1 MNIERKI
8 GFKAAVLYLLTGLIV
23 VVLSVYIYRQRNQIR
38 LQRENIE
45 MQQEI
50 FILTNELIQAVG
62 ETQLLGSRYIVSNN
76 TRYIEQLDIRIL
88 QVDSL
93 INLLTAKN
101 NMQQAELQLIVDLMN
116 KQAANIYILNRR
128 FTEMNP
134 LTDISKRLQEYKP
147 PVKEDINVVTIRQDT
162 IIKKTEKKNFFRRL
176 KDVFSPDIDSTIIV
190 TNQRVD
196 TLKLA
201 NTESLSILTD
211 VDTIA
216 RKAGRKYEEHIRDIE
231 EQVSTLIS
239 ADRKISAEISALL
252 MRLHEETL
260 VSVLEAIN
268 QSEETINRNY
278 SISIIGGG
286 IVLGLIL
293 LFILLIINDV
303 NKGKQAREKLRQVMD
318 SRHQL
323 LLSVSHDI
331 KSPLSSILAYLEMKT
346 GESED
351 IRNMQYAAKHILAML
366 ENLLEYSSLEQGTLQ
381 LTLSDIDIN
390 QLERETVDIFKP
402 LAAAKGLQ
410 LQHETD
416 KKRIRTDAMKIRQII
431 INLISN
437 AIKYTPEGDVNVK
450 LGYDDSNLIICVKDT
465 GAGIPAD
472 KLEDIFKPFT
482 RVESNN
488 SLAHG
493 SGFGMYVV
501 KGLAD
506 MLGGTIHIESE
517 TGKGTQIEVIIPVE
531 TAENTENIISNRS
544 RKIKLHEDDKIT
556 DELVRKMLKQL
567 GHQIVEQDYDIILT
581 DMEMG
586 DISGLDILNS
596 AGNIPVIL
604 MTGRSDF
611 RATKALEMG
620 FAGFIAK
627 PFTLD
632 DLRSVFGESDNIK
645 NEDSFLAADDE
656 EIMILFRSST
666 AENQVLLQ
674 QAVEKGD
681 FNHAQSICHKMLP
694 MFAQLGYD
702 TEALRRMDAG
712 RGKPYDGWQED
723 VKQIITIRV

>member
-23 VVLSVYIYRQRNQIR
+23 VALSVYIYHQRNQIR
-38 LQRENIE
+38 LQRENVE

-50 FILTNELIQAVG
+50 FRLTNELIQAVG
-62 ETQLLGSRYIVSNN
+62 ETQLLGSRYIVSND

-88 QVDSL
+88 QIDSL

-101 NMQQAELQLIVDLMN
+101 DMQQTELQLIVDLMN
-116 KQAANIYILNRR
+116 KQAANIYTLNRR
-128 FTEMNP
+128 FAEMNP

-147 PVKEDINVVTIRQDT
+147 PVKEDINVVTIRHDT

-196 TLKLA
+196 TLKVA
-201 NTESLSILTD
+201 NTESPSILSD

-239 ADRKISAEISALL
+239 ADRKISAEITTLL

-260 VSVLEAIN
+260 VSVLDAIN

-278 SISIIGGG
+278 GISIIGGG
-286 IVLGLIL
+286 TALGLIL

-303 NKGKQAREKLRQVMD
+303 NKGKQAREKLRQVME

-331 KSPLSSILAYLEMKT
+331 KSPLSSILAYLELKT

-351 IRNMQYAAKHILAML
+351 IRNMQQAAKHILAML

-381 LTLSDIDIN
+381 LTMSDVEISL
-390 QLERETVDIFKP
+390 LEKETVDIFKP

-410 LQHETD
+410 LQHEAD
-416 KKRIRTDAMKIRQII
+416 EKRIRTDAMKIKQII

-437 AIKYTPEGDVNVK
+437 AIKYTPEGEVNVK
-450 LGYDDSNLIICVKDT
+450 LGYDDSKLIILVKDT

-472 KLEDIFKPFT
+472 KLDAIFKPFT

-488 SLAHG
+488 ALAHG

-501 KGLAD
+501 KGLVD

-517 TGKGTQIEVIIPVE
+517 TGKGTQIKVIIPVE
-531 TAENTENIISNRS
+531 TAENIISNRS

-556 DELVRKMLKQL
+556 DELVRRMLKQL
-567 GHQIVEQDYDIILT
+567 GHQIVEEDHDIILT

-586 DISGLDILNS
+586 EISGLDILNN
-596 AGNIPVIL
+596 AGNVPVIL
-604 MTGRSDF
+604 MTGRGDF
-611 RATKALEMG
+611 SAAKAVELG

-632 DLRSVFGESDNIK
+632 DLRSVFGESDNVK
-645 NEDSFLAADDE
+645 DENSFLAADDE
-656 EIMILFRSST
+656 EIMALFRNST
-666 AENQVLLQ
+666 AENQALLQ
-674 QAVEKGD
+674 QALEAGD
-681 FNHAQSICHKMLP
+681 FNRAQSICHKMLP

-723 VKQIITIRV
+723 VKQIIAIRV

>member
-23 VVLSVYIYRQRNQIR
+23 VALSVYIYHQRNQIR

-50 FILTNELIQAVG
+50 FRLTNELIQAVG
-62 ETQLLGSRYIVSNN
+62 ETQLLGSRYIVSND

-93 INLLTAKN
+93 INLLTTKN
-101 NMQQAELQLIVDLMN
+101 DMQQAELQLIVDLMN
-116 KQAANIYILNRR
+116 KQAPNIYTLNRR

-201 NTESLSILTD
+201 NTESHSILTD
-211 VDTIA
+211 VDTIT
-216 RKAGRKYEEHIRDIE
+216 RKAGKKYEEHIRDIE

-278 SISIIGGG
+278 GISIIGGG
-286 IVLGLIL
+286 TALGLIL

-303 NKGKQAREKLRQVMD
+303 NKGKQAREQLRQVMD

-331 KSPLSSILAYLEMKT
+331 KSPLSSILAYLELKT
-346 GESED
+346 GESDD
-351 IRNMQYAAKHILAML
+351 ITNMQHAAKHILAML
-366 ENLLEYSSLEQGTLQ
+366 ENLLEYSILEQGTLQ
-381 LTLSDIDIN
+381 LTFTDIDIS
-390 QLERETVDIFKP
+390 QLEKETVDIFKP

-410 LQHETD
+410 LQHEANER
-416 KKRIRTDAMKIRQII
+416 RIRTDAMKIRQII

-437 AIKYTPEGDVNVK
+437 AIKYTPEGEVDVK
-450 LGYDDSNLIICVKDT
+450 LCYDDNKLIIRVNDT

-472 KLEDIFKPFT
+472 KLADIYKPFT
-482 RVESNN
+482 RIESNN
-488 SLAHG
+488 ALAHG

-501 KGLAD
+501 KGLVD
-506 MLGGTIHIESE
+506 LLGGTIQIESE

-531 TAENTENIISNRS
+531 PAENLISNRS
-544 RKIKLHEDDKIT
+544 RKIKVYEDDKMM
-556 DELVRKMLKQL
+556 DELVRRMLKQL
-567 GHQIVEQDYDIILT
+567 GHQIVEQDHDIVLT

-586 DISGLDILNS
+586 EISGLDILHH
-596 AGNIPVIL
+596 AGEVPVIL
-604 MTGRSDF
+604 MTGRGDF
-611 RATKALEMG
+611 SAAKATEQG

-627 PFTLD
+627 PFTLN
-632 DLRSVFGESDNIK
+632 DLRAVFGEADNHN
-645 NEDSFLAADDE
+645 NEDSFLMEADE
-656 EIMILFRSST
+656 EIMSLFQNST
-666 AENQVLLQ
+666 AENQALLQ
-674 QAVEKGD
+674 QAVNKED
-681 FNHAQSICHKMLP
+681 FNHAQAICHKMLP
-694 MFAQLGYD
+694 MFAQLGYE
-702 TEALRRMDAG
+702 TEALKRMDAG
-712 RGKPYDGWQED
+712 RGKAYEGWQED
-723 VKQIITIRV
+723 VKQIIAIRL

>member
-8 GFKAAVLYLLTGLIV
+8 GLKAALLYLLTGLV
-23 VVLSVYIYRQRNQIR
+23 VIAISVYIYQQRNQIR

-45 MQQEI
+45 IQQEI
-50 FILTNELIQAVG
+50 FRLTNELIQAVG
-62 ETQLLGSRYIVSNN
+62 ETQLLGSRYIVSND

-101 NMQQAELQLIVDLMN
+101 DMQQAELQLIVDLMN
-116 KQAANIYILNRR
+116 KQAANIYTLNRR

-190 TNQRVD
+190 TNQRID

-201 NTESLSILTD
+201 NTESPSILSD

-216 RKAGRKYEEHIRDIE
+216 RKAGRKYEQHIRDIE
-231 EQVSTLIS
+231 EQVTLLIGS
-239 ADRKISAEISALL
+239 DREISAEITALL

-278 SISIIGGG
+278 GISIIGGG
-286 IVLGLIL
+286 TALGLIQ

-331 KSPLSSILAYLEMKT
+331 KSPLSSILAYLELKT
-346 GESED
+346 GESDD
-351 IRNMQYAAKHILAML
+351 ITNMQHAAKHILAML

-381 LTLSDIDIN
+381 LTLTDIDIS
-390 QLERETVDIFKP
+390 QLEKETVNIFKP
-402 LAAAKGLQ
+402 LAAAKGLL
-410 LQHETD
+410 LQHEAD
-416 KKRIRTDAMKIRQII
+416 EKRIRTDAMKIRQII

-437 AIKYTPEGDVNVK
+437 AIKYTPEGKVDVK
-450 LGYDDSNLIICVKDT
+450 LGYDNSKLIISIKDT

-472 KLEDIFKPFT
+472 KLADIFKPFI
-482 RVESNN
+482 RIESNN
-488 SLAHG
+488 TLAHG

-501 KGLAD
+501 KGLVD
-506 MLGGTIHIESE
+506 LLGGTIHIESE
-517 TGKGTQIEVIIPVE
+517 TGSGTQVEVTIPVE
-531 TAENTENIISNRS
+531 PAENVISNKS
-544 RKIKLHEDDKIT
+544 RKIKVYEDDKMT
-556 DELVRKMLKQL
+556 AELVCRMLKQL
-567 GHQIVEQDYDIILT
+567 GHQVVEQDHDIILT

-586 DISGLDILNS
+586 DISGLDILAN
-596 AGNIPVIL
+596 AGDIPVIL
-604 MTGRSDF
+604 MTGRGDF
-611 RATKALEMG
+611 SAAKATEQG

-627 PFTLD
+627 PFTLN
-632 DLRSVFGESDNIK
+632 DLRTVFGEADHHRD
-645 NEDSFLAADDE
+645 EDSFLIADDE
-656 EIMILFRSST
+656 EIMTLFRNST
-666 AENQVLLQ
+666 AENQALLQ

-694 MFAQLGYD
+694 MFAQLGYE
-702 TEALRRMDAG
+702 TEALKRMDAG
-712 RGKPYDGWQED
+712 RGKAYEGWQED
-723 VKQIITIRV
+723 VKQIIAIRV

>member
-23 VVLSVYIYRQRNQIR
+23 VALNVYIYYQRNQIR

-50 FILTNELIQAVG
+50 FRLTNELIQAVG
-62 ETQLLGSRYIVSNN
+62 ETQLLGSRYIVSND

-101 NMQQAELQLIVDLMN
+101 DMQQAELQLIVDLMN
-116 KQAANIYILNRR
+116 KQAANIYTLNRR

-201 NTESLSILTD
+201 NTESHSILTD

-231 EQVSTLIS
+231 EQVSALIS

-278 SISIIGGG
+278 GISIIGGG
-286 IVLGLIL
+286 TALGLIL

-303 NKGKQAREKLRQVMD
+303 NKGKQAREQLRQVMD

-331 KSPLSSILAYLEMKT
+331 KSPLSSILAYLELKT
-346 GESED
+346 GESDD
-351 IRNMQYAAKHILAML
+351 ITNMQHAAKHILAML

-381 LTLSDIDIN
+381 LTLTDVDIS
-390 QLERETVDIFKP
+390 QLEKETVDIFKP

-410 LQHETD
+410 LQHEAD
-416 KKRIRTDAMKIRQII
+416 ERRIRTDVMKIRQII

-437 AIKYTPEGDVNVK
+437 AIKYTPEGKMDVK
-450 LGYDDSNLIICVKDT
+450 LCYDDNKLIIRVNDT

-472 KLEDIFKPFT
+472 KLAEIYKPFT
-482 RVESNN
+482 RIESNN
-488 SLAHG
+488 ALAHG

-501 KGLAD
+501 KGLVD
-506 MLGGTIHIESE
+506 LLGGTIHIESE
-517 TGKGTQIEVIIPVE
+517 TGSGSGTMVEVTIPVE
-531 TAENTENIISNRS
+531 PAKNVISHTS
-544 RKIKLHEDDKIT
+544 RKIKVYEDDKMT
-556 DELVRKMLKQL
+556 AELVCRMLKQL
-567 GHQIVEQDYDIILT
+567 GHQVVEQDHDIILT

-586 DISGLDILNS
+586 EISGLDILHH
-596 AGNIPVIL
+596 AGDVPVIL
-604 MTGRSDF
+604 MTGRGDF
-611 RATKALEMG
+611 SAAKATEQG
-620 FAGFIAK
+620 FTGFIAK
-627 PFTLD
+627 PFTLND
-632 DLRSVFGESDNIK
+632 MRTVFGEADNHK
-645 NEDSFLAADDE
+645 DEDSFLIADDE
-656 EIMILFRSST
+656 EIMTLFRNST
-666 AENQVLLQ
+666 AENQALLQ
-674 QAVEKGD
+674 QAVEKED
-681 FNHAQSICHKMLP
+681 FNSAQAICHKMLP
-694 MFAQLGYD
+694 MFAQLGYE
-702 TEALRRMDAG
+702 TEALKRMDAG
-712 RGKPYDGWQED
+712 RGKAYEGWQED
-723 VKQIITIRV
+723 VKQIIAIRV

>member
-8 GFKAAVLYLLTGLIV
+8 GFKAAALYLLTGLIV
-23 VVLSVYIYRQRNQIR
+23 VALSVYIYDQRNQIR

-62 ETQLLGSRYIVSNN
+62 ETQLLGSRYIVSND

-101 NMQQAELQLIVDLMN
+101 DMQQAELQLIVDLMN
-116 KQAANIYILNRR
+116 KQAANIYTLNRR
-128 FTEMNP
+128 FAEMNP

-147 PVKEDINVVTIRQDT
+147 PVKEDINVVSIRQDT

-201 NTESLSILTD
+201 NTESHSILTD

-239 ADRKISAEISALL
+239 ADRKISAEISMLL

-278 SISIIGGG
+278 GISIIGGG
-286 IVLGLIL
+286 IALGLIL
-293 LFILLIINDV
+293 LFILLIINDI
-303 NKGKQAREKLRQVMD
+303 NKGKQAREQLRKVMD

-331 KSPLSSILAYLEMKT
+331 KSPLSSILAYLELKT
-346 GESED
+346 GESDD
-351 IRNMQYAAKHILAML
+351 ITNMQHAAKHILAML
-366 ENLLEYSSLEQGTLQ
+366 ENLLEYSSLEQDTLQ
-381 LTLSDIDIN
+381 LTLTDIN
-390 QLERETVDIFKP
+390 ISQLEKETVDIFKP

-410 LQHETD
+410 LQHEAD
-416 KKRIRTDAMKIRQII
+416 ERRIRTDAMKIRQII

-437 AIKYTPEGDVNVK
+437 AIKYTPEGKVDVR
-450 LGYDDSNLIICVKDT
+450 LGYDDSKLVIRVKDT
-465 GAGIPAD
+465 GAGIAAD
-472 KLEDIFKPFT
+472 KLADIFKPFT
-482 RVESNN
+482 RIENN
-488 SLAHG
+488 NALAHG

-501 KGLAD
+501 KGLVD
-506 MLGGTIHIESE
+506 LLGGTIQVESE
-517 TGKGTQIEVIIPVE
+517 TGSGTMVEVMIPVE
-531 TAENTENIISNRS
+531 PAENVISNKS
-544 RKIKLHEDDKIT
+544 RKIKVYEDDKIT
-556 DELVRKMLKQL
+556 DELVRRMLKQL
-567 GHQIVEQDYDIILT
+567 GHKVVEQDHDIILT

-586 DISGLDILNS
+586 EISGLDILHS

-604 MTGRSDF
+604 MTGRGDF
-611 RATKALEMG
+611 STAKANKLG
-620 FAGFIAK
+620 FASFIAK
-627 PFTLD
+627 PFTLE
-632 DLRSVFGESDNIK
+632 DLRTVFGESDNIK

-656 EIMILFRSST
+656 EIMALFRNST
-666 AENQVLLQ
+666 AENQALLQ

-694 MFAQLGYD
+694 MFAQLGYE
-702 TEALRRMDAG
+702 TEALKRMDAG
-712 RGKPYDGWQED
+712 RGKAYEGWQED
-723 VKQIITIRV
+723 VKQIIAIRV

>member
-23 VVLSVYIYRQRNQIR
+23 VALSVYIYYQRNQIR

-50 FILTNELIQAVG
+50 FRLTNELIQSVG
-62 ETQLLGSRYIVSNN
+62 ETQLLGSRYIVSNE

-93 INLLTAKN
+93 INLLTVKN
-101 NMQQAELQLIVDLMN
+101 NMQQAELQLIVELMN
-116 KQAANIYILNRR
+116 KQATNIYILNRR
-128 FTEMNP
+128 FTELNP

-147 PVKEDINVVTIRQDT
+147 PVREDINVVTIRQDT
-162 IIKKTEKKNFFRRL
+162 IIKRTEKRNFFRRL

-190 TNQRVD
+190 TNQRID

-201 NTESLSILTD
+201 STATPSILSE

-216 RKAGRKYEEHIRDIE
+216 RKAGREYKQQIRDIE
-231 EQVSTLIS
+231 EQVSILIG
-239 ADRKISAEISALL
+239 ADRKISTEISALL

-278 SISIIGGG
+278 GISIIGGG
-286 IVLGLIL
+286 TALGLIL

-303 NKGKQAREKLRQVMD
+303 NKGKQAREQLRQVMD

-331 KSPLSSILAYLEMKT
+331 KSPLSSILAYLELKT
-346 GESED
+346 CESDD
-351 IRNMQYAAKHILAML
+351 ITNMQHAAKHILAML

-381 LTLSDIDIN
+381 LTLTDIDIS
-390 QLERETVDIFKP
+390 QLEKETVDIFKP
-402 LAAAKGLQ
+402 LAATKGIAL
-410 LQHETD
+410 LHEAD
-416 KKRIRTDAMKIRQII
+416 KGRIRTDAMKIRQII

-437 AIKYTPEGDVNVK
+437 AIKYTPEGKVDVE
-450 LGYDDSNLIICVKDT
+450 LCYDDNKLIIRVNDT

-472 KLEDIFKPFT
+472 KLTEIYKPFT
-482 RVESNN
+482 RIESNN
-488 SLAHG
+488 ALAHG

-501 KGLAD
+501 KGLVD
-506 MLGGTIHIESE
+506 LLGGTIQIESE
-517 TGKGTQIEVIIPVE
+517 TGSGTMVEVMIPVE
-531 TAENTENIISNRS
+531 PAENIISNKS
-544 RKIKLHEDDKIT
+544 RKIKVYEDDKIT
-556 DELVRKMLKQL
+556 DELVRRMLKQL
-567 GHQIVEQDYDIILT
+567 GHQVVEQNHDIILT

-586 DISGLDILNS
+586 DISGLDILAN
-596 AGNIPVIL
+596 AGDIPVIL
-604 MTGRSDF
+604 MTGRGDF
-611 RATKALEMG
+611 SAAKATEQG

-627 PFTLD
+627 PFTLN
-632 DLRSVFGESDNIK
+632 DLRTVFGEADNHRD
-645 NEDSFLAADDE
+645 EDSFLIADDE
-656 EIMILFRSST
+656 EIMTLFRNST
-666 AENQVLLQ
+666 AENQALLQ

-694 MFAQLGYD
+694 MFAQLGYE
-702 TEALRRMDAG
+702 TEALKRMDAG
-712 RGKPYDGWQED
+712 RGKAYEGWQED
-723 VKQIITIRV
+723 VKQIIAIRV

>member
-23 VVLSVYIYRQRNQIR
+23 VALSVYIYYQRNQIR

-50 FILTNELIQAVG
+50 FRLTNELTQAVG
-62 ETQLLGSRYIVSNN
+62 ETQLLGSRYIVSND

-101 NMQQAELQLIVDLMN
+101 NMQQTELQLIVELMN
-116 KQAANIYILNRR
+116 KQATNIYILNRR
-128 FTEMNP
+128 FTELNP

-147 PVKEDINVVTIRQDT
+147 PVIEDINVVTIRQDT
-162 IIKKTEKKNFFRRL
+162 IIKKTEKRNFFRRL
-176 KDVFSPDIDSTIIV
+176 KDVFSPDVDSTIIV

-201 NTESLSILTD
+201 STATPSILSE

-216 RKAGRKYEEHIRDIE
+216 RKAGREYKQQIRDIE
-231 EQVSTLIS
+231 EQVSILIG

-278 SISIIGGG
+278 GISIIGGG
-286 IVLGLIL
+286 IALGLIL

-303 NKGKQAREKLRQVMD
+303 NKGKQARDQLRQVMD

-331 KSPLSSILAYLEMKT
+331 KSPLSSILAYLELKT
-346 GESED
+346 GESDD
-351 IRNMQYAAKHILAML
+351 ITNMQHAAKHILAML

-381 LTLSDIDIN
+381 LTLTNIDIS
-390 QLERETVDIFKP
+390 QLEKETVDIFKP
-402 LAAAKGLQ
+402 LTAAKSLT
-410 LQHETD
+410 LVHEAD
-416 KKRIRTDAMKIRQII
+416 KGRIRTDAMKIRQII

-437 AIKYTPEGDVNVK
+437 AIKYTPGGKVDVK
-450 LGYDDSNLIICVKDT
+450 LCYDDNKLIIRVNDT

-472 KLEDIFKPFT
+472 KLAEIYKPFT
-482 RVESNN
+482 RIESNN
-488 SLAHG
+488 ALAHG

-501 KGLAD
+501 KGLVD
-506 MLGGTIHIESE
+506 LLGGTIQIESE
-517 TGKGTQIEVIIPVE
+517 TGSGTMVEVMIPVE
-531 TAENTENIISNRS
+531 PAENIISHTS
-544 RKIKLHEDDKIT
+544 RKIKVYEDDNMT
-556 DELVRKMLKQL
+556 AELVRRMLKQL
-567 GHQIVEQDYDIILT
+567 GHQIVEQDHDIVLT

-586 DISGLDILNS
+586 EVTGLDILHY
-596 AGNIPVIL
+596 AGEVPVIL
-604 MTGRSDF
+604 MTGRGDF
-611 RATKALEMG
+611 SAAKANERG

-627 PFTLD
+627 PFTLN
-632 DLRSVFGESDNIK
+632 DLRTVFGEADNYK
-645 NEDSFLAADDE
+645 DEDSFLIADDE
-656 EIMILFRSST
+656 EIMALFRNST
-666 AENQVLLQ
+666 AENQALLQ
-674 QAVEKGD
+674 QAVKKGD

-694 MFAQLGYD
+694 MFAQLGYE
-702 TEALRRMDAG
+702 TEALKRMDAG
-712 RGKPYDGWQED
+712 RGKAYEGWQED
-723 VKQIITIRV
+723 VKQIIAIRV

>member
-8 GFKAAVLYLLTGLIV
+8 GFKAAALYLLTGLIV
-23 VVLSVYIYRQRNQIR
+23 VALSVYIYDQRNQIR

-62 ETQLLGSRYIVSNN
+62 ETQLLGSRYIVSND

-101 NMQQAELQLIVDLMN
+101 DMQQAELQLIVDLMN
-116 KQAANIYILNRR
+116 KQAANIYTLNRR
-128 FTEMNP
+128 FAEMNP

-147 PVKEDINVVTIRQDT
+147 PVKEDINVVSIRQDT

-201 NTESLSILTD
+201 NTESHSILTD

-239 ADRKISAEISALL
+239 ADRKISAEISMLL

-278 SISIIGGG
+278 GISIIGGG
-286 IVLGLIL
+286 IALGLIL

-303 NKGKQAREKLRQVMD
+303 NKGKQAREQLRKVMD

-331 KSPLSSILAYLEMKT
+331 KSPLSSILAYLELKT
-346 GESED
+346 GESDD
-351 IRNMQYAAKHILAML
+351 ITNMQHAAKHILAML

-381 LTLSDIDIN
+381 LTLTDIN
-390 QLERETVDIFKP
+390 ISQLEKETVDIFKP

-410 LQHETD
+410 LQHEAD
-416 KKRIRTDAMKIRQII
+416 ERRIRTDAMKIRQII

-437 AIKYTPEGDVNVK
+437 AIKYTPEGKVDVR
-450 LGYDDSNLIICVKDT
+450 LGYDDSKLVIRVKDT
-465 GAGIPAD
+465 GAGIAAD
-472 KLEDIFKPFT
+472 KLADIFKPFT
-482 RVESNN
+482 RIENN
-488 SLAHG
+488 NALAHG

-501 KGLAD
+501 KGLVD
-506 MLGGTIHIESE
+506 LLGGTIQVESE
-517 TGKGTQIEVIIPVE
+517 TGSGTMVEVMIPVE
-531 TAENTENIISNRS
+531 PAENVISNKS
-544 RKIKLHEDDKIT
+544 RKIKVYEDDKIT
-556 DELVRKMLKQL
+556 DELVRRMLKQL
-567 GHQIVEQDYDIILT
+567 GHKVVEQDHDIILT

-586 DISGLDILNS
+586 EISGLDILHS

-604 MTGRSDF
+604 MTGRGDF
-611 RATKALEMG
+611 STAKANKLG
-620 FAGFIAK
+620 FASFIAK
-627 PFTLD
+627 PFTLE
-632 DLRSVFGESDNIK
+632 DLRTVFGESDNIK

-656 EIMILFRSST
+656 EIMALFRNST
-666 AENQVLLQ
+666 AENQALLQ

-694 MFAQLGYD
+694 MFAQLGYE
-702 TEALRRMDAG
+702 TEALKRMDAG
-712 RGKPYDGWQED
+712 RGKAYEGWQED
-723 VKQIITIRV
+723 VKQIIAIRV